1 MTGGGGDRMGDKVR
15 KVINIR
21 IEEEL
26 LEEIDMV
33 SEEMSLSRS
42 ALIRVACIEYLKK
55 RNANKE

>member
-55 RNANKE
+55 R